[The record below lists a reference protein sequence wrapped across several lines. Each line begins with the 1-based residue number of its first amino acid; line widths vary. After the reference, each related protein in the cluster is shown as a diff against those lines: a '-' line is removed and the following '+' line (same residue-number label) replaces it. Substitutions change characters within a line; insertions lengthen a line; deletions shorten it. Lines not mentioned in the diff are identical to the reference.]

1 MRAPQVTPKGPSAT
15 AGDIRRAGMPARM
28 LRRLPFDRVNL
39 PTSSCPIGTFFM
51 SLAMVPADIWGFTVR
66 AVHPVRRDGVSRSL
80 FLKRRTR
87 RWRES
92 IFEYDEFKN

>member
-1 MRAPQVTPKGPSAT
+1 
-15 AGDIRRAGMPARM
+15 MPARM
-28 LRRLPFDRVNL
+28 LRRLPSIELTANEFL
-39 PTSSCPIGTFFM
+39 PHRNFFM

-87 RWRES
+87 RWRGS
-92 IFEYDEFKN
+92 IFEYDEFKT